1 MNQLL
6 SRFNEILKII
16 NETGLSDK
24 LVIIG
29 SWAYWIYQNYVFNEK
44 ISPVTLRTMDIDIFV
59 SRNFKFTEE
68 ISLSAIFEKQ
78 GYRWFR
84 SLNSEVDK
92 FEKSDFKIEFLT
104 ESKGRGIENNFRIKG
119 IGVNAITIRYL
130 DLLNEGYMKVKI
142 EDMKVSL
149 PYPVNYALHKLIV
162 AQLRHT
168 NRTTQ
173 TSKKEK
179 DISQGVGILTKL
191 NKDEVKKKLNSLPKK
206 WQTKIIQSIEDSGN
220 TLLLRHLKEPEL
232 L

>member
-1 MNQLL
+1 
-6 SRFNEILKII
+6 
-16 NETGLSDK
+16 
-24 LVIIG
+24 
-29 SWAYWIYQNYVFNEK
+29 
-44 ISPVTLRTMDIDIFV
+44 MDIDIFV

-104 ESKGRGIENNFRIKG
+104 ESKGPGLESNFKIKG

-130 DLLNEGYMKVKI
+130 DILNEGYIKVKI
-142 EDMKVSL
+142 KDMEVSL

-168 NRTTQ
+168 NQATQ

-179 DISQGVGILTKL
+179 DISQGIGILIKL
-191 NKDEVKKKLNSLPKK
+191 DKDEIKNKLNSLPKK
-206 WQTKIIQSIEDSGN
+206 WKQKILLSIEESGN
-220 TLLLRHLKEPEL
+220 ALLIRQFKSEL
-232 L
+232 F